1 MCNYRAHARACLHNV
16 HSHCSPKM
24 ESPACVEKG
33 LSRKIMDQ
41 TWCLGYV
48 FSTNVFGFTMLLS
61 LLFLLQPYGVY
72 FSVPACSVPSLCH
85 ISSSAISSNLSQGLC
100 FHPGF
105 APQLKPPR
113 TTFCDTPVR
122 VSRLWGHFL
131 PLGFQSC
138 FGLPTEKAEASTDF
152 HNLIRKWA
160 CSCKCDY
167 QQILQLHLRS
177 YICTDRRMI

>member
-1 MCNYRAHARACLHNV
+1 M
-16 HSHCSPKM
+16 S
-24 ESPACVEKG
+24 G
-33 LSRKIMDQ
+33 LRVQYKRV
-41 TWCLGYV
+41 WFYHVAV
-48 FSTNVFGFTMLLS
+48 FAVLTSTLRG
-61 LLFLLQPYGVY
+61 LF
-72 FSVPACSVPSLCH
+72 FCPACSVPSSCH
-85 ISSSAISSNLSQGLC
+85 ISSSAISCNLSQGLC

-113 TTFCDTPVR
+113 TPFCDTPVR

-138 FGLPTEKAEASTDF
+138 FGLPTEKTEASTDF